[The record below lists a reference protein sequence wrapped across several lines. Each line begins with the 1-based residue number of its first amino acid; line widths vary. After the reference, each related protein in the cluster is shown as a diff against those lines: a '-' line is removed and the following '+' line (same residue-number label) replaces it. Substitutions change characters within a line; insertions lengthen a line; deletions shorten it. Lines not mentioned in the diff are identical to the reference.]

1 MLKDAVWK
9 RKQVVFFL
17 VSKVEQL
24 LTMQVYMADIYKKL
38 RSFFSKLYV
47 DNSWVASAPIP

>member
-1 MLKDAVWK
+1 MLFE
-9 RKQVVFFL
+9 RENRLVFFL
-17 VSKVEQL
+17 VSKVEL

-38 RSFFSKLYV
+38 RSFFSKLYI

>member
-1 MLKDAVWK
+1 
-9 RKQVVFFL
+9 
-17 VSKVEQL
+17 
-24 LTMQVYMADIYKKL
+24 MQVYMADIYKKL